1 MGNLAMLHGHDTCIG
16 AFVLCMHTEFLLI
29 KNNLDNALGSYFMV
43 KALMCMTHVHGHYPT
58 LFLP

>member
-1 MGNLAMLHGHDTCIG
+1 MYAYRIS
-16 AFVLCMHTEFLLI
+16 LI

-58 LFLP
+58 LFQP